1 MKYRTLGIAVEK
13 VQEQLEEL
21 EMGDDAKTM
30 AKEQQEL
37 EQESF
42 DEQFWKK
49 RMTKRRSM
57 RKR

>member
-42 DEQFWKK
+42 RGAVFRKK
-49 RMTKRRSM
+49 AE
-57 RKR
+57 